1 MKYRLVLSHVKRLCS
16 KVVLILIML
25 IRNTRYAHDVMAY
38 DVMAAI
44 LVFQNNEVAAM
55 LVYQTTSFLK
65 FGTHDA
71 TSRRDQSQG
80 LVASCVPTFM

>member
-1 MKYRLVLSHVKRLCS
+1 MKYGLVLGHAKRLCS

-44 LVFQNNEVAAM
+44 MVFQNNEVAAM

-65 FGTHDA
+65 VDTHDA
-71 TSRRDQSQG
+71 TSPCD
-80 LVASCVPTFM
+80 